1 MKEQEEQELMKKF
14 KATFWRSNPQLT
26 AGGYETTRTIEA
38 KTIRSAEKK
47 ANEICAKTLY
57 GGMKLLYIEEA

>member
-1 MKEQEEQELMKKF
+1 MKERNKRLWKNLKQHFGE
-14 KATFWRSNPQLT
+14 ATQLT

>member
-1 MKEQEEQELMKKF
+1 MKKF

-26 AGGYETTRTIEA
+26 NGGYVTTRTIEA
-38 KTIRSAEKK
+38 KTIRSARKK

-57 GGMKLLYIEEA
+57 GSMTLLNIEEA